1 MLYDKEYEWL
11 FWKEPCAICSSIF
24 NAILSI
30 TNNPDD
36 IFNMVKAKRFF
47 FNRKLGEGISVYN
60 PSDEISGTKIKRDE
74 NIQKE
79 LDKIKLGKFI
89 FNSSEV
95 FQRTKLIEKQ
105 RKIFDIAEIKISSKY
120 PKIEINT

>member
-1 MLYDKEYEWL
+1 M
-11 FWKEPCAICSSIF
+11 
-24 NAILSI
+24 
-30 TNNPDD
+30 
-36 IFNMVKAKRFF
+36 
-47 FNRKLGEGISVYN
+47 
-60 PSDEISGTKIKRDE
+60 DEI
-74 NIQKE
+74 QKM
-79 LDKIKLGKFI
+79 KLGKFI